1 MIIGALVG
9 IQTICVGVTAYLAYK
24 SSTNYTVTLK
34 LVSKDKAT
42 GFKHYKPG
50 GF

>member
-1 MIIGALVG
+1 MLIGTLVG
-9 IQTICVGVTAYLAYK
+9 VQTICVGFTAYLAYK
-24 SSTNYTVTLK
+24 TSKKTVALK
-34 LVSKDKAT
+34 LVSKDKIT